1 MASIDVL
8 VKEKLPPLEVPQ
20 KECPEASPAEEGPLA
35 PGRRQGPEL
44 SPATMSRTV
53 SWSVRRRPNAE
64 GRRSNEGCHFCPPV
78 CCVRLL
84 GRKITRPAGPER
96 LCPRS
101 PRDSDVQRQVR
112 LLCWFRALKIIYLF
126 YLWAPIEMRLL
137 HFAARAMTLKTVMG
151 IKRREGSVA
160 SNEVRLI
167 N

>member
-20 KECPEASPAEEGPLA
+20 KECPQASPAEEGPLA

-112 LLCWFRALKIIYLF
+112 LLCWFRAIKIIYLSKNLF
-126 YLWAPIEMRLL
+126 VGPNRNEAPPFCSEGDD
-137 HFAARAMTLKTVMG
+137 AEDSDGDKK
-151 IKRREGSVA
+151 KRGFCCFQ
-160 SNEVRLI
+160 
-167 N
+167 